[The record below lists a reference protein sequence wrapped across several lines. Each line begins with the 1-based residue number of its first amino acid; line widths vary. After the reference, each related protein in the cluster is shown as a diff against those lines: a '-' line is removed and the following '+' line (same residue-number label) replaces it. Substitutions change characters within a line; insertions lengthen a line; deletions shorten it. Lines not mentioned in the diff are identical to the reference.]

1 MKSNR
6 IFTLGAL
13 HILLT
18 VWSTIK
24 RIKELNLF
32 RTNSWRFAISGL
44 AAAALIIGVHAG
56 PHVVSAAA
64 DRPFNTWH
72 EHLGGADSSQYS
84 SLRQIN
90 KSNVKQLQIAW
101 TYSTGEGSYLFNP
114 IVIDGVMYVQA
125 KSNSLVALDALTGKE
140 LWVHPF
146 QGPVVQ
152 RGINYWES
160 KDRSDR
166 RLLTINGGFL
176 TAIDA
181 KNGQIISTFGDNGR
195 ADLRP
200 GLDFDWSKIAPIHT
214 NNPGRIFEDIMI
226 VPLMRSGSDY
236 AYVPGDIHA
245 YSVRT
250 GKLLWQFHTIP
261 RPGEAGYDT
270 WPPDF
275 WQRSGGGI
283 NWSELTID
291 EKRGIAYIPTGTG
304 KWDFYGADR
313 KGMNLFANSV
323 IALDARTGK
332 RLWHFQTVHHDLWDY
347 DLPAGPKLLTIRHDG
362 RNVDVVIQPSKQG
375 FLYVLDRET
384 GRPIWPM
391 EERPVPKSDVP
402 GEESWPTQ
410 PFPSRPPPFARQALT
425 EKDVNPYIP
434 AEEQALTRDR
444 IRNARNEGLFTPP
457 GFKGTV
463 EIPGS
468 NGGASWGT
476 AAVDPAKGA
485 LYIVSHDQPNILILV
500 PPDSPLAKGAPGT
513 SAEGRGGRATP
524 TPPRSREPEGAPFTH
539 YAGPNQAFVSV
550 STRLPTIS
558 PPWFQMTAYDMNSGV
573 IKWQVPYGTVPALA
587 AEGHADTGV
596 ISSQRGGPVV
606 TAGGLI
612 FTATNDKK
620 FRAWDKDTGKVIWET
635 DLPAAAEGVPAVYE
649 IGGREYI
656 AVCAAQG
663 NGPKVTLPGAAKP
676 PTTPPQNSYV
686 VFTLPK

>member
-1 MKSNR
+1 MCANR
-6 IFTLGAL
+6 WL
-13 HILLT
+13 
-18 VWSTIK
+18 
-24 RIKELNLF
+24 
-32 RTNSWRFAISGL
+32 FAIFGL
-44 AAAALIIGVHAG
+44 AAVASA
-56 PHVVSAAA
+56 PVVSGAEAQ
-64 DRPFNTWH
+64 PFNTWH

-90 KSNVKQLQIAW
+90 KSNVKQLQVAW
-101 TYSTGEGSYLFNP
+101 TYPTGEGSYLFNP
-114 IVIDGVMYVQA
+114 IVIDNVMYVQA
-125 KSNSLVALDALTGKE
+125 KNNSLVALDALTGKE
-140 LWVHPF
+140 LWTHPF
-146 QGPVVQ
+146 RGPVVQ

-181 KNGQIISTFGDNGR
+181 RNGQTISSFGDNGR

-214 NNPGRIFEDIMI
+214 NNPGRIFEDIVI

-236 AYVPGDIHA
+236 AYVPADIHA
-245 YSVRT
+245 YSVLT
-250 GKLLWQFHTIP
+250 GKLLWQFHTVP
-261 RPGEAGYDT
+261 RPGEPGYET

-313 KGMNLFANSV
+313 KGTNLFANSV

-375 FLYVLDRET
+375 FLYVLDRVT
-384 GRPIWPM
+384 GQPIWPM
-391 EERPVPKSDVP
+391 EERAVPKSDVP

-410 PFPSRPPPFARQALT
+410 PFPTKPPPFARQALT

-434 AEEQALTRDR
+434 ADEQALTRDR

-457 GFKGTV
+457 SFKGSL

-468 NGGASWGT
+468 NGSASWGT
-476 AAVDPAKGA
+476 AAVDPAKGT
-485 LYIVSHDQPNILILV
+485 LYIVSHDQPTMLILV

-513 SAEGRGGRATP
+513 TSARDPA
-524 TPPRSREPEGAPFTH
+524 PPRSREPIGEPGAAPFIH
-539 YAGPNQAFVSV
+539 YAGPNQGFVSA
-550 STRLPTIS
+550 STRLPSIS
-558 PPWFQMTAYDMNSGV
+558 PPWFQMTAYDMNTGT
-573 IKWQVPYGTVPALA
+573 IQWQAPYGTVPALA
-587 AEGHADTGV
+587 AQGHADTGV

-620 FRAWDKDTGKVIWET
+620 FRAWDADTGKVIWEA
-635 DLPAAAEGVPAVYE
+635 DLPVAAEGVPAVYE

-663 NGPKVTLPGAAKP
+663 NGPNVNLPGAAKTP
-676 PTTPPQNSYV
+676 ETPPRNSYV
-686 VFTLPK
+686 VFALPGK

>member
-1 MKSNR
+1 MFAK
-6 IFTLGAL
+6 L
-13 HILLT
+13 
-18 VWSTIK
+18 
-24 RIKELNLF
+24 
-32 RTNSWRFAISGL
+32 FAIFGL
-44 AAAALIIGVHAG
+44 AAAL
-56 PHVVSAAA
+56 SAAA
-64 DRPFNTWH
+64 ADWRQ
-72 EHLGGADSSQYS
+72 HLGGADSSQYS
-84 SLRQIN
+84 PLKQID
-90 KSNVKQLQIAW
+90 KSNVKQLQVAW
-101 TYSTGEGSYLFNP
+101 TYPTGEGSYLFNP
-114 IVIDGVMYVQA
+114 IVIDRVMYVQA
-125 KSNSLVALDALTGKE
+125 KNNSLVALDALTGKE
-140 LWVHPF
+140 LWTHPF

-160 KDRSDR
+160 KDKSDR

-181 KNGQIISTFGDNGR
+181 ATGQTISSFGDNGR
-195 ADLRP
+195 ADLRA
-200 GLDFDWSKIAPIHT
+200 GLDFDWSKIPPIHT

-236 AYVPGDIHA
+236 AYVPADIHA

-250 GKLLWQFHTIP
+250 GKLLWQFHTVP
-261 RPGEAGYDT
+261 RPGEFGYET

-283 NWSELTID
+283 NWSELSID

-313 KGMNLFANSV
+313 KGTNLFANSV

-347 DLPAGPKLLTIRHDG
+347 DLPAGPKLLTIKHDG
-362 RNVDVVIQPSKQG
+362 KNVDVVIQPSKQG
-375 FLYVLDRET
+375 FLYVLDRVT
-384 GRPIWPM
+384 GQPIWPM
-391 EERPVPKSDVP
+391 EERAVPKSDVP

-410 PFPSRPPPFARQALT
+410 PFPTKPPPFARQALT
-425 EKDVNPYIP
+425 EKDVNPYMP

-457 GFKGTV
+457 SFKGSI

-476 AAVDPAKGA
+476 AAVDPAKGT

-500 PPDSPLAKGAPGT
+500 PPDSPLAKGAPGSNS
-513 SAEGRGGRATP
+513 SASP
-524 TPPRSREPEGAPFTH
+524 PPRSREPEGAPLTH
-539 YAGPNQAFVSV
+539 YAGPNQNFVSA
-550 STRLPTIS
+550 STRLPSIS
-558 PPWFQMTAYDMNSGV
+558 PPWFQMTAYDMNTGT

-587 AEGHADTGV
+587 AQGHADTGV

-620 FRAWDKDTGKVIWET
+620 FRAWDVDTGKVIWEA

-656 AVCAAQG
+656 AICAAQG
-663 NGPKVTLPGAAKP
+663 K
-676 PTTPPQNSYV
+676 PPQNAYV
-686 VFTLPK
+686 VFALSGSPTRIGSSGRSKYAPPAQK